1 MFGSGS
7 STTPYST
14 SRGFLANPLVALS
27 RRETCIPYGLYVCMC
42 RASSLASVGVC
53 ARCRR
58 HGQKEHGWQAGMDG
72 SAAWPSASAPPYPVY
87 PSRGKKKKVQACG
100 VHDIGKLERDGHRR
114 DKPRT
119 HRVYFGAMVQTR
131 KRGYDVFCRL
141 ESPSCPCPFPPPA
154 AVLVLCLECL
164 DAVPF
169 GLCVYLAHLRG
180 VTARG

>member
-7 STTPYST
+7 STTPYLRRTFAHDQSIHSLRERGGKGERRGEEPLAYST

-87 PSRGKKKKVQACG
+87 PSRGKKKKS
-100 VHDIGKLERDGHRR
+100 
-114 DKPRT
+114 T
-119 HRVYFGAMVQTR
+119 
-131 KRGYDVFCRL
+131 
-141 ESPSCPCPFPPPA
+141 S
-154 AVLVLCLECL
+154 
-164 DAVPF
+164 
-169 GLCVYLAHLRG
+169 LRG
-180 VTARG
+180 PRHRQTGERRPSTRQTPYPPRLFRGHGPNSKTGL